1 MVILLTSIF
10 ASTILTPVYANFGV
24 CTFNLDTFSGDAPLT
39 ITFSNVHITAGGE
52 HYDTGTVKFWLSFND
67 EWTEYYTATIDGPI
81 AVAPDKSMTL
91 TEPGQYKIKFRCEPS
106 SGETVDSYTATVS
119 VNESS
124 DTTPSPTPH
133 EESFDFSI
141 RTSDAYLTVAPGRST
156 ETRVTLT
163 LESGNAEP
171 ITLTVGIKQSEL
183 LKAVKVSLTKIT
195 DSPTFSS
202 ELTIIT
208 SQDTPKGTF
217 TITVLAEGGGLT
229 RSTTL
234 TLVIVEDKPSPY
246 PAPSPQPTQEADYSL
261 SVSPTSLVE
270 VMEGESASWTIKINW
285 HTTSP
290 ERVYLDVKTDPL
302 LMPWHKITLQPR
314 EIQAV
319 KEGTADLTIQTK
331 PSPIKSLVHEVEE
344 YAILITAKAVYSGV
358 LRSITVTS
366 VVQEAE
372 SIEVL
377 VEPQELYLD
386 YGDKSILNEPNPQ
399 AKITVIAKKGGKPA
413 KEMEINIKVCTE
425 RGGEGTD
432 GHIHDKGRKRCDRD
446 SRPTGE
452 LDNND
457 GEKGNDLVEKT
468 NENGKIILTYTP
480 PKIHDGNHDHI
491 IAGKDWIIATE
502 QGDPSVEGENWIVT
516 KVPNLQPMPGSELER
531 LCGGEHVPLD
541 SPWFFEKQTRHD
553 CIFYGMEATNDVLV
567 RIANEFM
574 QRQIDCAFNLH
585 LILAVMHAKLKEV
598 LLLA

>member
-1 MVILLTSIF
+1 
-10 ASTILTPVYANFGV
+10 
-24 CTFNLDTFSGDAPLT
+24 
-39 ITFSNVHITAGGE
+39 
-52 HYDTGTVKFWLSFND
+52 
-67 EWTEYYTATIDGPI
+67 
-81 AVAPDKSMTL
+81 
-91 TEPGQYKIKFRCEPS
+91 
-106 SGETVDSYTATVS
+106 
-119 VNESS
+119 
-124 DTTPSPTPH
+124 
-133 EESFDFSI
+133 
-141 RTSDAYLTVAPGRST
+141 
-156 ETRVTLT
+156 
-163 LESGNAEP
+163 
-171 ITLTVGIKQSEL
+171 
-183 LKAVKVSLTKIT
+183 
-195 DSPTFSS
+195 
-202 ELTIIT
+202 
-208 SQDTPKGTF
+208 
-217 TITVLAEGGGLT
+217 
-229 RSTTL
+229 
-234 TLVIVEDKPSPY
+234 
-246 PAPSPQPTQEADYSL
+246 
-261 SVSPTSLVE
+261 
-270 VMEGESASWTIKINW
+270 MEGESASWTIKINW
-285 HTTSP
+285 HSTSP

-302 LMPWHKITLQPR
+302 LMPWHKITLQPK

-331 PSPIKSLVHEVEE
+331 PNPTKNLVHEVEE
-344 YAILITAKAVYSGV
+344 YTILITAKSVYSGV
-358 LRSITVTS
+358 LRSITVTA

-452 LDNND
+452 LENND
-457 GEKGNDLVEKT
+457 GERGNDLVEKT

-502 QGDPSVEGENWIVT
+502 QDDPSVEGENWIVT

-553 CIFYGMEATNDVLV
+553 CIFYGTEATNDALV

-574 QRQIDCAFNLH
+574 QRQMDCAFNPGGNACKIEGSITVSISKKHMVGTKITAMSLPWGGLH
-585 LILAVMHAKLKEV
+585 DIKGNWKPSHHTHGNGRIVDLGFAWFEDSNLGRKDPPPRPLCDNYSEDLVIAKCKEYDIDRI
-598 LLLA
+598 LLLRDIITKDPNFNEFVSNEGGNMKKTFKKTSPHFHVYFKESSVETPEPVLFGENKQADVSVATKHKKKVTLVAVKNNGDEEIFGFQMKINDGKIRKSSQNHDFCRNSINLVQNK